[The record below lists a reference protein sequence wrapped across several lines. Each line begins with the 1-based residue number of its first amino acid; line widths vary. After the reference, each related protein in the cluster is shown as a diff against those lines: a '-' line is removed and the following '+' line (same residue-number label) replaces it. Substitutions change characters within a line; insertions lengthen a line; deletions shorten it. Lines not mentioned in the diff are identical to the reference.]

1 MNKNI
6 KQWFFKLKYVIAL
19 AIFVVAVG
27 FVGESSLLKRIEQR
41 QEISRLREEIDT
53 YNRKFEED
61 KKVLNALKHDPEA
74 VRDVARSRH
83 YMKTDNEDIFIVEDD
98 Q

>member
-19 AIFVVAVG
+19 AIL
-27 FVGESSLLKRIEQR
+27 ESSLLKRIEQR

-74 VRDVARSRH
+74 VRDVARSRY